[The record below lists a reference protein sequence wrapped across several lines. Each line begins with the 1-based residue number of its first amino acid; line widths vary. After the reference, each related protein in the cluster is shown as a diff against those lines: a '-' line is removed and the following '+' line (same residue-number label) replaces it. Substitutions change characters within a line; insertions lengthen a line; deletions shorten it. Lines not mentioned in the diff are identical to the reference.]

1 MEIHPH
7 FPIIRSIFT
16 QTSRIPFIMKQNT
29 TNKKSQTYSIT
40 NRLFFLKTYRRFFLL
55 GIISEII
62 YLLYLLHN
70 FPLTHY
76 FQSGKSDMGSMS
88 GYSHAGF
95 LTYVMVFSL
104 LFVIFGLAWLEAFR
118 FQDRATL
125 WIILGFG
132 IIFASTTIFVYPIT
146 ALDLFFYIARSL
158 VMVQY
163 HANPMITPPSLFA
176 KDPIIQL
183 AGTVINWPSPYGPL
197 TQLIQ
202 AIPLL
207 IAGRNVFV
215 SALLF
220 KFMYSTL
227 LMIQAWLVYKI
238 LSQIAPKFALPG
250 VLALVWN
257 PFVLLEYSANS
268 HNDIVMT
275 FLIVLAIFALTKK
288 RHVWAMTFITASAL
302 IKFSSLPLVPLFFV
316 YSFRQ
321 QSTKKMRTAYIIK
334 VIVVFSSLIID
345 SFALFWAGP
354 QTLQRFFDQVQEQLY
369 SFNVFL
375 YGFSSGHL
383 SLDQSKLIGW
393 ALFGICFL
401 HALWLSSRDFLS
413 LLKGCFLTMFALLAF
428 GSTFVQ
434 PWYFI
439 WPFVLAILIPRIR
452 VSLAAFLFVYGAT
465 LGELVHAYILPWAGS
480 RYVDIIILASNI
492 VYFAI
497 FLPPILLLLAYHFK
511 QIFSSLP
518 SYSQK
523 DFDPPSP

>member
-1 MEIHPH
+1 M
-7 FPIIRSIFT
+7 SSLQNAIFIKHNNIN
-16 QTSRIPFIMKQNT
+16 SKNG
-29 TNKKSQTYSIT
+29 
-40 NRLFFLKTYRRFFLL
+40 LFSLKNVIYLLKTYRHFFLF
-55 GIISEII
+55 GIISELI

-88 GYSHAGF
+88 GYTHAGF
-95 LTYVMVFSL
+95 LTFVIVFSS
-104 LFVIFGLAWLEAFR
+104 LFVMFGLAWWEAFR
-118 FQDRATL
+118 VQDRAAL
-125 WIILGFG
+125 WIILSFG
-132 IIFASTTIFVYPIT
+132 VIFASTTIFVYPIT
-146 ALDLFFYIARSL
+146 ALDLFFYVARSL

-163 HANPMITPPSLFA
+163 HANPMVTPPSQFA
-176 KDPIIQL
+176 KDPLIQL
-183 AGTVINWPSPYGPL
+183 AGSVINWPSPYGPL

-207 IAGRNVFV
+207 IAGRNVFAA
-215 SALLF
+215 ALLF
-220 KFMYSTL
+220 KLMYSTM

-257 PFVLLEYSANS
+257 PFVLLEYCANS

-275 FLIVLAIFALTKK
+275 FFIVLAIFALVKK
-288 RHVWAMTFITASAL
+288 RHVWAMTLITASTL
-302 IKFSSLPLVPLFFV
+302 IKFASLPLVLLFFI
-316 YSFRQ
+316 YSFKQ
-321 QSTKKMRTAYIIK
+321 QLTKKMRTVYIIK

-354 QTLQRFFDQVQEQLY
+354 QTLQRFFDQIQEQLY
-369 SFNVFL
+369 SFSVFL
-375 YGFSSGHL
+375 YGFSLGHL
-383 SLDQSKLIGW
+383 SLDQGKLIGW

-401 HALWLSSRDFLS
+401 RALWLSSRDFLS

-480 RYVDIIILASNI
+480 QYMNIIVLASNI
-492 VYFAI
+492 VYLAI
-497 FLPPILLLLAYHFK
+497 FLPPVLLLLSYHFK
-511 QIFSSLP
+511 QIFSPLSP
-518 SYSQK
+518 YSRK